1 MKTLSTLSFVLAA
14 CVAGSASAQY
24 YGTYMPNDGQ
34 NYGRASVYEDPA
46 IQMRRGY
53 AGQDQ
58 AYYGAQGNTAQAVEQ
73 RSLQSY
79 NFYQEPAETRAVAY
93 DASGYGAPQLS
104 NYPQSA
110 GGAGYQAY
118 PGYVTAAGVPVYY
131 GSPVYD
137 QQQIAYKMRKYYAD
151 FHVGAG
157 GTFSIGNGMDTPKGG
172 VWGVTVGTHL
182 KNNLR
187 ADVEFNYHLGSKLG
201 KEGDKKIKYKQYD
214 LGLNLYYDLPTN
226 AYRLKPFMGVGAWGV
241 KGKTNGTFK
250 ANKLDLTK
258 DKKFA
263 VSLAGGATYDL
274 SPAFSFF
281 GMVRARYIFCDED
294 VYNLEGLLG
303 IRYYF

>member
-53 AGQDQ
+53 TGQDQ
-58 AYYGAQGNTAQAVEQ
+58 AYYGAQNNTAQAVEQ

-79 NFYQEPAETRAVAY
+79 NFYQEPAETKAVAY
-93 DASGYGAPQLS
+93 AANGYGTSQLS
-104 NYPQSA
+104 NYPATSGA
-110 GGAGYQAY
+110 AGYQAY

-137 QQQIAYKMRKYYAD
+137 QQKIAYKQKKYYAD
-151 FHVGAG
+151 FHLGAG
-157 GTFSIGNGMDTPKGG
+157 GTFSIGNGLDSPTGG
-172 VWGVTVGTHL
+172 VWGVTVGTYL

-187 ADVEFNYHLGSKLG
+187 ADVEFNYHMNGKLG
-201 KEGDKKIKYKQYD
+201 KEGRKEIKYKQYD
-214 LGLNLYYDLPTN
+214 LGANLYYDMPTN
-226 AYRLKPFMGVGAWGV
+226 AYVVKPFLGVGIWGV
-241 KGKTNGTFK
+241 KGKANGSYKTND
-250 ANKLDLTK
+250 LDLI
-258 DKKFA
+258 DGKKFA

-274 SPAFSFF
+274 TPDFSLF
-281 GMVRARYIFCDED
+281 GMLRARYIFCDED